1 VKRSCC
7 GREFHGGDGNG
18 GCKGRHVSDD
28 TTMMVM
34 MMVMMM
40 MMVVVVVVVMVAI
53 TQTCHVQQETLGP
66 SQYLKTRE

>member
-18 GCKGRHVSDD
+18 GRKGRHVSDD

-34 MMVMMM
+34 MVVMM
-40 MMVVVVVVVMVAI
+40 VAT